1 MYITDYIYRQFLN
14 WGYCVS
20 QENPVTSVSKL
31 FSQTDISSQLTIDG
45 NELSVLFLLKWK
57 EILWVLANTRNT
69 VLSVLF
75 PYALLPP
82 KLNFFSIVVFI
93 FEEFAFGEENNTS
106 NLYQCFQWN
115 KFHPPQWVQWENEFD
130 LVHSFHHS
138 LKKVAASLKKL
149 LNWHMGMVGR
159 LWSWLGFHGSNLE
172 WWEVERFLPFLFAN
186 LNFFFF
192 FFCFPCLDWCVDF
205 RWFVC
210 FWPRTLFAW
219 CMWKLPF
226 RVLMPQLGAIG
237 AVLLSWPKFVS
248 TFKSHLPI
256 FKITSFTWV
265 RYKAHGSK

>member
-1 MYITDYIYRQFLN
+1 MNFLYYSYLNERKFYESWLTQGIQYSVFYSHMLFCLQN
-14 WGYCVS
+14 W
-20 QENPVTSVSKL
+20 T
-31 FSQTDISSQLTIDG
+31 
-45 NELSVLFLLKWK
+45 
-57 EILWVLANTRNT
+57 
-69 VLSVLF
+69 
-75 PYALLPP
+75 
-82 KLNFFSIVVFI
+82 FFSIVVFI

-192 FFCFPCLDWCVDF
+192 ASPVW
-205 RWFVC
+205 
-210 FWPRTLFAW
+210 
-219 CMWKLPF
+219 
-226 RVLMPQLGAIG
+226 IG
-237 AVLLSWPKFVS
+237 V
-248 TFKSHLPI
+248 
-256 FKITSFTWV
+256 
-265 RYKAHGSK
+265 